1 MDTIKTAEL
10 DHGFIKEISE
20 EPGAEKII
28 LCFNCTG
35 CTAGCPM
42 ADLEAQ
48 YNIRKILRMAS
59 LGMKD
64 EVLNNP
70 YLWYCTT
77 CYKCQE
83 RCPQGVQNVDALLKI
98 RTIAVKNG
106 IMLPKHRAVAQ
117 LVIEHGHAVPINDD
131 AKEKRKKLGLE
142 ELPYTVHRFPE
153 SLDEVH
159 KLIGITKFDEL
170 TTE

>member
-1 MDTIKTAEL
+1 MDKIKTTDL
-10 DHGFIKEISE
+10 DPDFRKEIAE
-20 EPGAEKII
+20 EPGAEKMI

-35 CTAGCPM
+35 CAAGCPM
-42 ADLEAQ
+42 SDLESQ

-83 RCPQGVQNVDALLKI
+83 RCPQGVQNVDTLLKI
-98 RTIAVKNG
+98 RTIAVHNG
-106 IMLPKHRAVAQ
+106 IMLPKHRSVAQ
-117 LVIEHGHAVPINDD
+117 LVITHGHAVPINDD
-131 AKEKRKKLGLE
+131 AKEKRMKLGLN
-142 ELPYTVHRFPE
+142 ELPYTVHMFPE

-159 KLIGITKFDEL
+159 KLIRITKFDEL
-170 TTE
+170 TKE